1 LSAQLSVREGLADK
15 MSRPSLGGVV
25 TVPCEEL
32 AEGGCAD
39 GDAVV
44 CGGAFFGEGD
54 DDSVSDVG
62 GGGVGS

>member
-1 LSAQLSVREGLADK
+1 
-15 MSRPSLGGVV
+15 MSCPSFGGVV
-25 TVPCEEL
+25 TVPS

-44 CGGAFFGEGD
+44 GGGAFFGDGD
-54 DDSVSDVG
+54 DGSVSDI